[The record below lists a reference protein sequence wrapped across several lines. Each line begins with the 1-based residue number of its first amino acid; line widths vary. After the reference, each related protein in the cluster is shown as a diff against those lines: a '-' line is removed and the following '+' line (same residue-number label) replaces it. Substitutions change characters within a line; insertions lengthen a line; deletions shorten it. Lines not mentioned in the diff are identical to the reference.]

1 MGPVNFNLYKMGRYY
16 NKNIYDSI
24 IELKTREVEAL
35 RKEIENLRTQLSK
48 KEAMKAQAQELIDS
62 GNSREKAE
70 GFGMMRVIEA
80 VDKLIEVETAK
91 GTNDTTIVDFIY
103 ELIINNR

>member
-1 MGPVNFNLYKMGRYY
+1 M
-16 NKNIYDSI
+16 
-24 IELKTREVEAL
+24 IE
-35 RKEIENLRTQLSK
+35 
-48 KEAMKAQAQELIDS
+48 QAQELIDL
-62 GNSREKAE
+62 GDSREKAE

-91 GTNDTTIVDFIY
+91 GTSDTDIVDFIY